1 MLTRS
6 MARTISILGAGRVG
20 RTLAR
25 QLRKRGWRIAAVV
38 SRSRQSAR
46 AAVRA
51 IGSGKPFSKI
61 TPEAIAADILLVT
74 TPDSAILEAAR
85 QLAAVGGKKCR
96 GKIVLHTSGALDH
109 TVLRPLERC
118 GASTGS
124 LHPMQTF
131 SGRGTPQLKG
141 VIFTLEGDR
150 AAVRVAEQIT
160 RALGGIPIAI
170 AGKHKP
176 AYHSAGALVAGHGL
190 ALVEAATQVLI
201 KIGFARQRAY
211 QALLPLIRQML
222 DNYERIGPQRAW
234 TGPLSRGDYSTV
246 AKHRKAMRAHPRE
259 FQQAYAALS
268 LLGARVLSKK
278 TTVARAALKKALQ

>member
-6 MARTISILGAGRVG
+6 MARTISIIGAGRVG
-20 RTLAR
+20 QTLGR
-25 QLRKRGWRIAAVV
+25 QLRKRGWRILAVV
-38 SRSRQSAR
+38 TRSAKSAH

-51 IGSGKPFSKI
+51 IGAGKPYSKT
-61 TPEAIAADILLVT
+61 TPEALDADILLVT

-109 TVLRPLERC
+109 TVLGRLKRR

-141 VIFTLEGDR
+141 VIFTLEGDAPAMR
-150 AAVRVAEQIT
+150 EAKKIV

-176 AYHSAGALVAGHGL
+176 AYHAAGALVAGHGL
-190 ALVEAATQVLI
+190 ALVEAATQVLT
-201 KIGFARQRAY
+201 KIGFARVRAY

-222 DNYERIGPQRAW
+222 DNYERLGPHGSW
-234 TGPLSRGDYSTV
+234 TGPVSRGDYATV

-259 FQQAYAALS
+259 FQQAYATLS

-278 TTVARAALKKALQ
+278 PAATLAALKKALQ

>member
-176 AYHSAGALVAGHGL
+176 AYHAAGALVAGHGL

-222 DNYERIGPQRAW
+222 DNYERLGPQRAW
-234 TGPLSRGDYSTV
+234 TGPLSRGDYATV

-278 TTVARAALKKALQ
+278 PAVARAALKKALQ